1 MKKIILIISFGLLLF
16 ACQSNMVNKPSSNQ
30 DLNREIP
37 PIKQSKYIECKGPRP
52 EMCTREYRPVCAK
65 RDTGVRCVTTP
76 CSSTEFVT
84 KSTACVACSDKK
96 VFGYT
101 VGACQSN

>member
-1 MKKIILIISFGLLLF
+1 MSGFGLLLF
-16 ACQSNMVNKPSSNQ
+16 ACQSNAVNESGTNSSSSSSSSDKN
-30 DLNREIP
+30 DTP
-37 PIKQSKYIECKGPRP
+37 PIKQSNYTKCKDPRP

-76 CSSTEFVT
+76 CSSTELVT
-84 KSTACVACSDKK
+84 KPTGCAACSDKK

-101 VGACQSN
+101 LGACLSN